1 MRRKELWQKFP
12 AGQDTGHKQY
22 KYLYRQMLDEGIV
35 RKAYKKLRKGKT
47 KRKEIIYID
56 AHLDKE
62 VPWFLALA
70 GLTVQTLTAVM
81 KNISSRLSFLGNSKK
96 LYQNCKGGRT
106 NMKDWTQERC
116 SERPDE
122 LQVIAPGLFMQRRNI
137 QKVEHE
143 ADETAGLEAYTEYVC
158 ESREITE
165 GEYAMLG
172 SIEQINTDK
181 AIDEY
186 TLRLMEEGVL

>member
-1 MRRKELWQKFP
+1 
-12 AGQDTGHKQY
+12 
-22 KYLYRQMLDEGIV
+22 
-35 RKAYKKLRKGKT
+35 
-47 KRKEIIYID
+47 
-56 AHLDKE
+56 
-62 VPWFLALA
+62 
-70 GLTVQTLTAVM
+70 
-81 KNISSRLSFLGNSKK
+81 
-96 LYQNCKGGRT
+96 
-106 NMKDWTQERC
+106 MKDWTQERC

-143 ADETAGLEAYTEYVC
+143 VDETAGLEAYTEYVC

-165 GEYAMLG
+165 SEYAMLG